1 MYEQTVIFSIF
12 LIFSGA
18 AVLATAF
25 LYLRQAI
32 IVAYILVGM
41 LLGPVGIGLVPDSGW
56 IEEVSSIGMIFLL
69 YLLGLNMEP
78 RQLLRMFG
86 ESFDV
91 TLVSSFLFLAIG
103 FLTGVFW
110 GLPWREALIVGAC
123 MMFSSTIIGL
133 KLLPT
138 TTLHHQR
145 TGQMIISILLL
156 QDLIAIVVLLMVNG
170 PSTGYDPLIGVLRQI
185 IALPLLIVIAMVLE
199 KKIMEPLIARFD
211 GIHEYLFLLVVAWC
225 LMLAELSS
233 LMGLSH
239 EIGAFIAGVALAS
252 CPIANFIAD
261 NLRPLRDFFLVI
273 FFFSIGAGF
282 DLSMVKTV
290 WLPACLLALSLV
302 IVKPY
307 VFKWLF
313 VRAGERKRQSLEV
326 GVRLG
331 QTSEFSLLIAM
342 VALNNGLLGQ
352 DGSFLIQLT
361 TLITLIF
368 SCFLI
373 VRRYPSPIATRESLR
388 RD

>member
-1 MYEQTVIFSIF
+1 MNEHTIIFSIF

-32 IVAYILVGM
+32 IVAYILIGM
-41 LLGPVGIGLVPDSGW
+41 FLGPVGLGLVPGGGW
-56 IEEVSSIGMIFLL
+56 TDEVSSIGMIFLL

-91 TLVSSFLFLAIG
+91 TLVSSFLFLCIG
-103 FLTGVFW
+103 FVTSILW
-110 GLPWREALIVGAC
+110 GLVWREALIVGAC

-138 TTLHHQR
+138 TTLHHQH
-145 TGQMIISILLL
+145 TGQMVISILLL
-156 QDLIAIVVLLMVNG
+156 QDLIAIVVLLLVNG
-170 PSTGYDPLIGVLRQI
+170 PSTGQEPLVGVARQI
-185 IALPLLIVIAMVLE
+185 LALPLLVASAMILE
-199 KKIMEPLIARFD
+199 KKIMEPLITRFD
-211 GIHEYLFLLVVAWC
+211 GIHEYLFLLVIAWC
-225 LMLAELSS
+225 LALAELSA
-233 LMGLSH
+233 LMGLSR
-239 EIGAFIAGVALAS
+239 EIGAFVAGVTLAS

-282 DLSMVKTV
+282 DLSMIKTV
-290 WLPACLLALSLV
+290 WLPASFLALALIV
-302 IVKPY
+302 IKPY

-313 VRAGERKRQSLEV
+313 VRAGERRRQSLEV

-331 QTSEFSLLIAM
+331 QTSEFSLLIAV
-342 VALNNGLLGQ
+342 VALNNGLL
-352 DGSFLIQLT
+352 DENGSFLIQLT
-361 TLITLIF
+361 TLITLVI
-368 SCFLI
+368 SSFLI
-373 VRRYPSPIATRESLR
+373 VRRYPSPIATRASLR